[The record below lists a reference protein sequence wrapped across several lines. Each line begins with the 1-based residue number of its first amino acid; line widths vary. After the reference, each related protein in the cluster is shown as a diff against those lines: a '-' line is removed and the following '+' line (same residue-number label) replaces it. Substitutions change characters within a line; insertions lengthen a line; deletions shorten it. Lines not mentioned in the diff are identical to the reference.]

1 MRSPR
6 VRAVPTDCFFV
17 AMGSTRSL
25 SLIPSSRSIF
35 RTRASPGVIVPD
47 SSFAITLTF
56 SLIFAPRS
64 ACFHPRASRAR
75 RILVGKSSASSSS
88 PPSRREPL
96 LDDGGHGGASDDGGH
111 DLVPELRAARADG
124 QDRTL
129 DCDVPRPGHLGS
141 AQFADQTI
149 KPARIK

>member
-1 MRSPR
+1 MRSPM

-35 RTRASPGVIVPD
+35 RTTASPRAWYPRGD
-47 SSFAITLTF
+47 
-56 SLIFAPRS
+56 APREPPPP
-64 ACFHPRASRAR
+64 ALRVHIPRC
-75 RILVGKSSASSSS
+75 LTQ
-88 PPSRREPL
+88 PSRLEPL

-141 AQFADQTI
+141 AQDRKST
-149 KPARIK
+149 